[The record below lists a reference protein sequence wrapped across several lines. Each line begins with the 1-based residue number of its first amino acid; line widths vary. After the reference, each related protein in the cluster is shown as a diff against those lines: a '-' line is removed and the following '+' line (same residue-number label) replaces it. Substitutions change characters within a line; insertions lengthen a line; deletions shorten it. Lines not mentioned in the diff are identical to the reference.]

1 MATSKTMPCVGGS
14 RQEDGER
21 GCLGR
26 KRCCFGTGKENREQ
40 VITHKVKVRREILID
55 MQEGEWGIK
64 LSVSRAS
71 LDQTG
76 LELGPRASWVQLVG
90 GGAWPTL
97 LPLSPA
103 PSLRCASPPQ
113 LRASPPG
120 SRFSSPLLHTCLQNL
135 LVGQLE
141 SFFQHPALAR
151 LPPSLRQEALSRCPL
166 L

>member
-90 GGAWPTL
+90 GGMANVVATFSSSLPQVRFSSSAEGIPSWQPL
-97 LPLSPA
+97 LLSPA
-103 PSLRCASPPQ
+103 PHVPS
-113 LRASPPG
+113 
-120 SRFSSPLLHTCLQNL
+120 
-135 LVGQLE
+135 E
-141 SFFQHPALAR
+141 
-151 LPPSLRQEALSRCPL
+151 PPSGPIGVFFSAPRTR
-166 L
+166 